1 MRSEHE
7 MLHTILHFAQEDER
21 VRAVILNG
29 SRANPHASRDIFQD
43 YDIVFLVSSMDSF
56 IQERRWINHFGE
68 LIIMQTPDEHMEP
81 TPMPRD
87 RFAFLMLFTD
97 GNRIDLTLYPTE
109 NIANWTRDSLSVL
122 LLDKDGL
129 VQPFPPP
136 SLQDYKT
143 IPPTAQAYADS
154 CNEFWWVSTYVA
166 KGLWRQELPYAKFML
181 DRPVRDAFHLM
192 LEWHI
197 GIRTDFAADPGKQGK
212 YFENHLEPGLWA
224 LYIQTFAD
232 ADYEHMWQSLFIMGN
247 LFREVALEVANHYGY
262 EYPTLDDQ
270 RVTNYL
276 HHVKAL
282 PADAKDI
289 Y

>member
-29 SRANPHASRDIFQD
+29 SRANPHAPRDIFQD

-81 TPMPRD
+81 IPMPRD

-97 GNRIDLTLYPTE
+97 GNRIDLTLYPAN

-129 VQPFPPP
+129 VEPFPPP
-136 SLQDYKT
+136 VFKIIRRYLQLPKSMR
-143 IPPTAQAYADS
+143 IPATS
-154 CNEFWWVSTYVA
+154 FGGSVLMWL
-166 KGLWRQELPYAKFML
+166 KGYG
-181 DRPVRDAFHLM
+181 DRSYPMPNLC
-192 LEWHI
+192 WI
-197 GIRTDFAADPGKQGK
+197 G
-212 YFENHLEPGLWA
+212 L
-224 LYIQTFAD
+224 
-232 ADYEHMWQSLFIMGN
+232 
-247 LFREVALEVANHYGY
+247 
-262 EYPTLDDQ
+262 
-270 RVTNYL
+270 
-276 HHVKAL
+276 
-282 PADAKDI
+282 
-289 Y
+289 